1 MSRRQILCC
10 VLTIQAYTQ
19 NPPPNTHKKN
29 KKLKNT
35 NFWRWWIYLVPGM
48 WWWCHGYTLMSKLTK
63 LYALIMCSVF
73 VYQLYFVKSGEKKVP
88 IRLIYNLYCLFRKK
102 KILDGGKLK
111 EEEEEE
117 KEEKKHLL
125 FGTFIRPNKLL
136 WVKTQ
141 TGTN

>member
-102 KILDGGKLK
+102 KNIRWRKTERGRRGRERG
-111 EEEEEE
+111 EE
-117 KEEKKHLL
+117 
-125 FGTFIRPNKLL
+125 TFTVWNIHKTKQITVSQNPN
-136 WVKTQ
+136 W
-141 TGTN
+141 N